1 MKNKMIKLMNKRVN
15 GQSYLVN
22 KYGIH
27 LGMLADAYLYTE
39 THEKNTYQ
47 MRQSLN
53 MIIGISKQDYEEIN
67 KIIKKELELIKER
80 K

>member
-22 KYGIH
+22 KYGRK
-27 LGMLADAYLYTE
+27 LGLLADAYLYTE
-39 THEKNTYQ
+39 THTKNTYN
-47 MRQSLN
+47 MRQALN

-67 KIIKKELELIKER
+67 EIIKQELELI
-80 K
+80 